1 MATSGQGIGYTGED
15 LLEEYISAHI
25 GPESALLRDIYRE
38 TNLKLLNPRMASGH
52 IQGRLLKMLVTMI
65 RPQMILEVGTFTGY
79 ATLCMAEGLPEGGRR
94 RPQSGSRTGPAV

>member
-25 GPESALLRDIYRE
+25 GTESELLKDIYRE
-38 TNLKLLNPRMASGH
+38 TNLRLLNPRMASGH

-65 RPQMILEVGTFTGY
+65 KPQTVLDPCAWRRLTLLAFLCTGHLGS
-79 ATLCMAEGLPEGGRR
+79 TRR
-94 RPQSGSRTGPAV
+94 EDLTT